1 VGAAFGQTAEEGAV
15 VNEAFAHGDRLHERG
30 SGFVVDQCRVVAIT
44 GTELI
49 VSNGGVYGE
58 WRQAARRL
66 SQVRAMQGRRPG
78 IEHRLAARMAHREQ
92 QVFELL
98 PADGDVVM
106 VLNAEGDAEVAG
118 ASGGFAQGFDDQFP
132 LGGIRGRGVFVASED
147 AQALTAEVAGEF
159 GEFDDVGDLKFA
171 VRDFGVF
178 QVGGE
183 VGVAGDDQIAQ
194 TAFVE
199 LSAQGGALGGIEVER
214 RDVGALGHEHDA
226 AVTEVGGMVD
236 EGADIQGVLTPE
248 SGVRNRMQQSRT
260 EHPLIVGRTAKLKE
274 MSTAEPLFDTF
285 GRLHDNLRISVT
297 DRCNI
302 RCFYC
307 MPETGAEYVD
317 RAEILTFE
325 EIERMVRIA
334 ADLGVTKI
342 RLTGGEPL
350 VRKDLHVLIAALNRI
365 PGIRDIA
372 LTTNGV
378 LLAEQAQA
386 LHDAGLRRLNVHL
399 DTLDRERFKQ
409 ITRRDDLPRVLAGIE
424 KAQALGFGPIKMNVV
439 AVKNLIEPD
448 IVPMA
453 RFGREHGIE
462 IRYIEFMPL
471 DHQSI
476 WDRSRVLLMD
486 TMLEML
492 RREIGPLEPVPDP
505 DPRAPATEFRFT
517 DGVGGVGFVASV
529 SKPFCLNCN
538 RLRLTSDGKLR
549 YCLFAIDETDVK
561 GLLRAGTL
569 NDEAIA
575 ATIRQTVR
583 DKWLGH
589 EINTNRFVPPPRP
602 MHSIGG

>member
-1 VGAAFGQTAEEGAV
+1 
-15 VNEAFAHGDRLHERG
+15 
-30 SGFVVDQCRVVAIT
+30 
-44 GTELI
+44 
-49 VSNGGVYGE
+49 
-58 WRQAARRL
+58 
-66 SQVRAMQGRRPG
+66 
-78 IEHRLAARMAHREQ
+78 
-92 QVFELL
+92 
-98 PADGDVVM
+98 
-106 VLNAEGDAEVAG
+106 
-118 ASGGFAQGFDDQFP
+118 
-132 LGGIRGRGVFVASED
+132 
-147 AQALTAEVAGEF
+147 
-159 GEFDDVGDLKFA
+159 
-171 VRDFGVF
+171 
-178 QVGGE
+178 
-183 VGVAGDDQIAQ
+183 
-194 TAFVE
+194 
-199 LSAQGGALGGIEVER
+199 
-214 RDVGALGHEHDA
+214 
-226 AVTEVGGMVD
+226 MVD
-236 EGADIQGVLTPE
+236 EGANIQGVLTPE

-317 RAEILTFE
+317 RGEILTFE

-517 DGVGGVGFVASV
+517 DGVGGVGFIASV